1 MWTGEVLPSETTF
14 MRSGTLLVLSVA
26 ALSAQPFLPKI
37 PKFWDDHEVEKF
49 EVPLANPKY
58 SPRHMSSA
66 DYYALKVRP
75 IYKTYPVYAPGREPA
90 GYRDHLKTLEP
101 EIIFDPAK
109 LRTKADWIAA
119 GKLVFEADPFY
130 YPAPE
135 NGLFFPT
142 PLPPKPDGTLPDFVP
157 GARYIIRKKGVLE
170 VGINACAG
178 CHTRVMPDG
187 SYLAGGQGVFDFPLT
202 PEQLERSRSR
212 TPASL
217 RRAQEESWI
226 LYGAPWVESKENHFA
241 RLTNETL
248 TQLGSVRR
256 PGILARQ
263 GTSVFA
269 PPHIPSLIGVEH
281 RKFLDSTGFARHRN
295 IGDLARYAITN
306 QGLDTLAHF
315 GDFQPSAKATGFSS
329 EIGTRYSDEQLYALA
344 LYIYS
349 LQPPPNPNK
358 PSDLSRRGQKIF
370 TQQGCAGCHPAPYYT
385 NNKITPAKGFNVPEE
400 LRRSGDVLAVSV
412 GTDPTLALTTRR
424 GTGFYKVPS
433 LLGLW
438 YRNALGHGGWVD
450 TLEEW
455 LDPARLKQDFV
466 PKNPNAPRGA
476 VPGHEFGL
484 QLSSDDRAALT
495 AFLKTL

>member
-1 MWTGEVLPSETTF
+1 
-14 MRSGTLLVLSVA
+14 MRSLALLVLSLG
-26 ALSAQPFLPKI
+26 ALCAQPFSPKI
-37 PKFWDDHEVEKF
+37 PKFWDDHEVESF
-49 EVPLANPKY
+49 ELALANPKY

-90 GYRDHLKTLEP
+90 GYREHLKTLEP
-101 EIIFDPAK
+101 EIVFDPAK
-109 LRTKADWIAA
+109 LRTKADWISA
-119 GKLVFEADPFY
+119 GKLVFESEPLHF
-130 YPAPE
+130 PAPE
-135 NGLFFPT
+135 KGVFFPT
-142 PLPPKPDGTLPDFVP
+142 PLPPNPDGTLPYFIP

-187 SYLAGGQGVFDFPLT
+187 SYLAGAQGVVDFPAT
-202 PEQLERSRSR
+202 PEQLERAGKQ
-212 TPASL
+212 TPETV
-217 RRAQEESWI
+217 RRRQESFWV
-226 LYGAPWVESKENHFA
+226 LFGAPWAESQESYFA
-241 RLTNETL
+241 RLTKEAFIRMT
-248 TQLGSVRR
+248 TERR
-256 PGILARQ
+256 SGILARQ
-263 GTSVFA
+263 GTSPFA
-269 PPHIPSLIGVEH
+269 PPHIPSLIGIEH
-281 RKFLDSTGFARHRN
+281 RKFLDSTGFARHRS

-315 GDFQPSAKATGFSS
+315 GDFQPSAKATPFSS

-349 LQPPPNPNK
+349 LNPPPNPNK
-358 PSDLSRRGQKIF
+358 RSDLSRRGEKIF

-385 NNKITPAKGFNVPEE
+385 NNKLTPAKGFTVPEE
-400 LRRSGDVLAVSV
+400 LRRSGDVLEVSV

-455 LDPARLKQDFV
+455 LDPARLKQEFV
-466 PKNPNAPRGA
+466 PNNPNAPRGA

-484 QLSSDDRAALT
+484 KLSSDNRAALI

>member
-1 MWTGEVLPSETTF
+1 
-14 MRSGTLLVLSVA
+14 MRSFVLLCLGALTA
-26 ALSAQPFLPKI
+26 AAQLFSPQI

-49 EVPLANPKY
+49 ELPLANPKY
-58 SPRHMSSA
+58 SPRHMSA
-66 DYYALKVRP
+66 AEYYALKVRP

-90 GYRDHLKTLEP
+90 GYREHLKTLEP
-101 EIIFDPAK
+101 EIVFDPAN

-119 GKLVFEADPFY
+119 GKLVFESEPLFA
-130 YPAPE
+130 PAPE
-135 NGLFFPT
+135 KGVFFPT
-142 PLPPKPDGTLPDFVP
+142 PLPPNPDGTLPYFIP
-157 GARYIIRKKGVLE
+157 GTRYIIRKKGVLE

-187 SYLAGGQGVFDFPLT
+187 SYLPGAQGVVDFPV
-202 PEQLERSRSR
+202 PAPQLERARNR
-212 TPASL
+212 TPESL
-217 RRAQEESWI
+217 RRLQELSWI
-226 LYGAPWVESKENHFA
+226 LFGAPWVESKESYFA
-241 RLTNETL
+241 RLTKDTAA
-248 TQLGSVRR
+248 QLLAYQR

-263 GTSVFA
+263 GTSAFA
-269 PPHIPSLIGVEH
+269 PPHIPSLIGIQD
-281 RKFLDSTGFARHRN
+281 RKYLDATGFARHRN

-315 GDFQPSAKATGFSS
+315 GDFQPSAKETPFSS

-349 LQPPPNPNK
+349 LEPPANPNR
-358 PSDLSRRGQKIF
+358 PSAESRRGEKIF
-370 TQQGCAGCHPAPYYT
+370 ARQGCNGCHPSPLYT
-385 NNKITPAKGFNVPEE
+385 NNKLTPAKGFTVPAE
-400 LRRSGDVLAVSV
+400 LRRTDDILDVSV

-433 LLGLW
+433 LRGLW

-450 TLEEW
+450 TLDEW
-455 LDPARLKQDFV
+455 LDPARLSPDFV

-484 QLSSDDRAALT
+484 KLSPGDRAALI